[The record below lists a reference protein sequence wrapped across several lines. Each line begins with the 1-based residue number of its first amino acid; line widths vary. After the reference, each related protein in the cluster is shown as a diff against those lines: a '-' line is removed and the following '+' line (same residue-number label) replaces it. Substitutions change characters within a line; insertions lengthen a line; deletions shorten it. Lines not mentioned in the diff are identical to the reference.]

1 MTIFIGK
8 TPERY
13 TPLVEVNQALIAW
26 SFRQIT
32 PGSPPNPTINTT
44 MDTFLT
50 PLTIISVSL
59 PETYLYIY
67 NWARPFKQ

>member
-26 SFRQIT
+26 SFR
-32 PGSPPNPTINTT
+32 
-44 MDTFLT
+44 
-50 PLTIISVSL
+50 
-59 PETYLYIY
+59 Y
-67 NWARPFKQ
+67 NSKSQQ